1 MPDIPLL
8 KLWNEELRLKDK
20 IAQVKKRMDLHFDVS
35 AALFFVTAQQ
45 LIRPCR
51 LQTPDLHKNC
61 WLGDPARSVP
71 SADLYDQAYTFLF
84 TNGGSIF
91 NWLRRQSVELTGDE
105 LTPIICYDQESACA
119 VTIDGHGMAVGCDSF
134 ASCAGNCT
142 KLCQQLYFMHL
153 EERSSAPL
161 VITGSNLDLPAHAE
175 LLRRL
180 QVPWVLELPAGAL
193 PAAQRQELWEQCR
206 TAADGTVVKT
216 DWHNRW
222 GFNCTLAA
230 FYDKELVRWDPS
242 AGLRLCAYHPERT
255 EFTAHEL
262 YRLINLST
270 ESLQFFKQRPLTP
283 RPIRPLHVELG
294 ICVLAQALLRRL
306 QLHLTDLG
314 VKLSA
319 EQICTALREMLV
331 MVMPDPDGTCRYLSL
346 SLSSDGSG
354 KDREDILYACGLSP
368 LPQISTFADL
378 NQALHTHFRSDKG
391 ILPENCSS
399 AAGL

>member
-1 MPDIPLL
+1 MTHSANSRKNQAQSRRRTFPALCYGHIPLL
-8 KLWNEELRLKDK
+8 KLWNEEPRLKDK

-45 LIRPCR
+45 LIRPCP

-193 PAAQRQELWEQCR
+193 PAAQRQELWKQCR

-216 DWHNRW
+216 DWHNPW

-230 FYDKELVRWDPS
+230 FYP
-242 AGLRLCAYHPERT
+242 
-255 EFTAHEL
+255 
-262 YRLINLST
+262 
-270 ESLQFFKQRPLTP
+270 
-283 RPIRPLHVELG
+283 
-294 ICVLAQALLRRL
+294 
-306 QLHLTDLG
+306 
-314 VKLSA
+314 
-319 EQICTALREMLV
+319 
-331 MVMPDPDGTCRYLSL
+331 SL
-346 SLSSDGSG
+346 SNKSG
-354 KDREDILYACGLSP
+354 
-368 LPQISTFADL
+368 
-378 NQALHTHFRSDKG
+378 
-391 ILPENCSS
+391 
-399 AAGL
+399 

>member
-1 MPDIPLL
+1 MTHSANSRKNQAQSRRRTFPALCYGHIPLL

-20 IAQVKKRMDLHFDVS
+20 IAQVKKRMVLHFDVS

-45 LIRPCR
+45 LIRPCP

-175 LLRRL
+175 LLRSARSC
-180 QVPWVLELPAGAL
+180 GS
-193 PAAQRQELWEQCR
+193 
-206 TAADGTVVKT
+206 
-216 DWHNRW
+216 
-222 GFNCTLAA
+222 
-230 FYDKELVRWDPS
+230 S
-242 AGLRLCAYHPERT
+242 AGLQLTAQLSKLTGITRGALTARLPP
-255 EFTAHEL
+255 
-262 YRLINLST
+262 S
-270 ESLQFFKQRPLTP
+270 
-283 RPIRPLHVELG
+283 IRH
-294 ICVLAQALLRRL
+294 
-306 QLHLTDLG
+306 
-314 VKLSA
+314 
-319 EQICTALREMLV
+319 
-331 MVMPDPDGTCRYLSL
+331 
-346 SLSSDGSG
+346 
-354 KDREDILYACGLSP
+354 
-368 LPQISTFADL
+368 
-378 NQALHTHFRSDKG
+378 
-391 ILPENCSS
+391 
-399 AAGL
+399 